1 VPVPTVAE
9 VLAMPAVRGAGPRVV
24 AGQQGLGRQVRW
36 VHSAE
41 LADIAPLLRG
51 GDLLLSTGI
60 ALPSTGAELVQFAV
74 SLGESDAAGLAIELG
89 RRWMALP
96 ESLIRTCDEVGLPLV
111 ALTREVRF
119 AAIAQAVGERIVYE
133 QLSEL
138 REAQHVHETFT
149 ELTTSEA
156 GPHDILDAVQ
166 RMAGSSVVLENEQH
180 QVLDYRAGPGN
191 ISEFLARWSARSR
204 AVPLDGRTSWDSG
217 TGWLLTRVG
226 RRERG
231 WGRLIIESPALP
243 SQRLTAIAERA
254 AAALAMHRLHDRH
267 RDSLV
272 RRTHH
277 ELLLG
282 LLTDSTSPDV
292 LRRLD
297 LAGFPAFRR
306 HFVGLTL
313 RPQLDMGANQDGST
327 ATAVDDIIATVVHA
341 ADRLRAPAL
350 VCEIDR
356 DVQVL
361 LATGVTGSADRVADE
376 LARLVLRRHRVII
389 AAGRP
394 ATRTA
399 DIDRSLREAQHVAA
413 SVRPDATVSK
423 AVHRLE
429 DVHIRGLL
437 TLLGDDERVLH
448 FINRELGTLREYDTR
463 WATGYVAT
471 LRAFFQHSGSKSA
484 AADSLHISRAV
495 LYDRLSKI
503 SRLLSVNLDD
513 ADIRASLHVALIA
526 DELRREPR

>member
-1 VPVPTVAE
+1 LPVPTVAE
-9 VLAMPAVRGAGPRVV
+9 VLAMPAVRGAGPEVV

-60 ALPSTGAELVQFAV
+60 ALPDTAAELAQFAV
-74 SLGESDAAGLAIELG
+74 SLAESDAVGLVIELG
-89 RRWMALP
+89 RRWTTLP
-96 ESLIRTCDEVGLPLV
+96 EALITTCDEVGLPLV

-119 AAIAQAVGERIVYE
+119 AAVAQSVGERIVYE

-138 REAQHVHETFT
+138 REAQRVHETFT

-156 GPHDILDAVQ
+156 GPDDILDTVQ
-166 RMAGSSVVLENEQH
+166 QMAGSSVVLENEQH
-180 QVLDYRAGPGN
+180 HVLDYRAGPGDV
-191 ISEFLARWSARSR
+191 SDFLARWPARSR
-204 AVPLDGRTSWDSG
+204 TVPLDGPTSWDSG

-231 WGRLIIESPALP
+231 WGRLIIESPAPP
-243 SQRLTAIAERA
+243 SQGLVAIAERA

-267 RDSLV
+267 RDSLI

-282 LLTDSTSPDV
+282 LLADPTSPDV

-297 LAGFPAFRR
+297 LAGFPTSKR

-313 RPQLDMGANQDGST
+313 RPQLNAAPQRHGPSA
-327 ATAVDDIIATVVHA
+327 ADDIIATVVHA
-341 ADRLRAPAL
+341 ADRLKAPAL

-356 DVQVL
+356 DVRVL
-361 LATGVTGSADRVADE
+361 LATGATANADRVADE
-376 LARLVLRRHRVII
+376 LARMVLRRHRVII

-394 ATRTA
+394 AARTA
-399 DIDRSLREAQHVAA
+399 DIDRSLRESEHVAA
-413 SVRPDATVSK
+413 SVRSDAAAPK
-423 AVHRLE
+423 AVHRLQ

-437 TLLGDDERVLH
+437 TLLGDDERVVH
-448 FINRELGTLREYDTR
+448 FIDRELDALREYDTR
-463 WATGYVAT
+463 WATDYVAT
-471 LRAFFQHSGSKSA
+471 LRAFCQHAGSKSA

-503 SRLLSVNLDD
+503 SRLLSIDLGD
-513 ADIRASLHVALIA
+513 ADIRTSLHVALIA
-526 DELRREPR
+526 DQLRREPR

>member
-1 VPVPTVAE
+1 
-9 VLAMPAVRGAGPRVV
+9 MPAVRGAGPEVA

-60 ALPSTGAELVQFAV
+60 ALPDTAAELVRFAV
-74 SLGESDAAGLAIELG
+74 SLAESDAAGLVIELG
-89 RRWMALP
+89 RRWTTLP
-96 ESLIRTCDEVGLPLV
+96 EALITTCEEVGLPLV

-119 AAIAQAVGERIVYE
+119 AAVAQSVGERIVYE

-138 REAQHVHETFT
+138 REAQRVHETFT

-180 QVLDYRAGPGN
+180 HVLDYRAGPGDV
-191 ISEFLARWSARSR
+191 SDFLARWAVRSR

-231 WGRLIIESPALP
+231 WGRLIIESPAPP
-243 SQRLTAIAERA
+243 SQGLVAIAERA

-267 RDSLV
+267 RDSLI

-282 LLTDSTSPDV
+282 LLADPTSPDV

-297 LAGFPAFRR
+297 VAGFPTSKR

-313 RPQLDMGANQDGST
+313 RPQPNAGPRQHDPA
-327 ATAVDDIIATVVHA
+327 ATAADDIIATVVHA
-341 ADRLRAPAL
+341 ADRLKAPAL

-356 DVQVL
+356 DVRVL
-361 LATGVTGSADRVADE
+361 LATGVTANADRVADE
-376 LARLVLRRHRVII
+376 LARMVLRRHRVII

-413 SVRPDATVSK
+413 SVRSDASAAK
-423 AVHRLE
+423 AVHRLQ

-437 TLLGDDERVLH
+437 TLLGDDERVVH
-448 FINRELGTLREYDTR
+448 FIDRELDALREYDTR
-463 WATGYVAT
+463 WGTDYMAT
-471 LRAFFQHSGSKSA
+471 LRAFCQHAGSKSA

-495 LYDRLSKI
+495 LYDRLSKV
-503 SRLLSVNLDD
+503 SRLLGVELGD
-513 ADIRASLHVALIA
+513 ADIRTSLHVALIA
-526 DELRREPR
+526 DQLRREPR

>member
-1 VPVPTVAE
+1 
-9 VLAMPAVRGAGPRVV
+9 MPAVRGAGPEVV

-60 ALPSTGAELVQFAV
+60 ALPDTAVELVQFAI
-74 SLGESDAAGLAIELG
+74 SLAESDTAGLIIELG
-89 RRWMALP
+89 RRWSMLP
-96 ESLIRTCDEVGLPLV
+96 EPLITTCDEVGLPLV

-119 AAIAQAVGERIVYE
+119 AAIAQTVGERIVAE

-138 REAQHVHETFT
+138 REAQRIHETFT
-149 ELTTSEA
+149 DLTTSEA
-156 GPHDILDAVQ
+156 GPDDILDAVQ
-166 RMAGSSVVLENEQH
+166 RMAGSSVVLENEQY
-180 QVLDYRAGPGN
+180 QVLDYRAGPGDM
-191 ISEFLARWSARSR
+191 SDFLARWSIRSR
-204 AVPLDGRTSWDSG
+204 AVLLDGRTSWDSS
-217 TGWLLTRVG
+217 TGWLVTRVG

-231 WGRLIIESPALP
+231 WGRLIIESPAPP
-243 SQRLTAIAERA
+243 SQGLVAIAERA

-267 RDSLV
+267 RDSLI

-282 LLTDSTSPDV
+282 LLADPTSPDV

-297 LAGFPAFRR
+297 LAGFPTSRH

-313 RPQLDMGANQDGST
+313 RPQLSVDPQQHGST
-327 ATAVDDIIATVVHA
+327 AMAVDDIISAIVHT
-341 ADRLRAPAL
+341 ADRLEVPAL

-356 DVQVL
+356 DVRVL
-361 LATGVTGSADRVADE
+361 LATGVAANADRVVDE
-376 LARLVLRRHRVII
+376 LARLVLRRHRAII

-394 ATRTA
+394 AARSA
-399 DIDRSLREAQHVAA
+399 DIGRSLREAQHVAA
-413 SVRPDATVSK
+413 SVRSDATASK
-423 AVHRLE
+423 AVYRLE

-448 FINRELGTLREYDTR
+448 FTDRELDALREYDTR
-463 WATGYVAT
+463 WATDYVAT
-471 LRAFFQHSGSKSA
+471 LRAFFEHAGSKSA
-484 AADSLHISRAV
+484 AAESLHISRAV

-503 SRLLSVNLDD
+503 SRLLSADLGD
-513 ADIRASLHVALIA
+513 ADIRTSLHVALIA
-526 DELRREPR
+526 DELRRDSR